1 MPTVLRQRPQGNPVS
16 VRIRNWN
23 AAMVPQRPQ
32 EGRAAGETQ
41 RWQKSLSMA
50 KQALVNGL
58 RLSWKFY
65 IESCLL
71 GKSLGQFMGVSF
83 ISKPPAIYLIKKA

>member
-1 MPTVLRQRPQGNPVS
+1 MIKKPGQPGAHEK
-16 VRIRNWN
+16 
-23 AAMVPQRPQ
+23 AAH
-32 EGRAAGETQ
+32 RAA
-41 RWQKSLSMA
+41 R
-50 KQALVNGL
+50 LVNGL

-71 GKSLGQFMGVSF
+71 GKSPGQFMGVSF